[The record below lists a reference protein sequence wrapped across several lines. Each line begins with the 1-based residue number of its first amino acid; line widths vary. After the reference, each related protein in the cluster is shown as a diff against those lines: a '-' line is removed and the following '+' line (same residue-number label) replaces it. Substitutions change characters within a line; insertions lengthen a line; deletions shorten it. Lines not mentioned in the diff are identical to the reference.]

1 MGGDGWGKKWVL
13 MRMGGR
19 GLDPA
24 WHISGVGWEGGKKV
38 CKPLGNKPSIF
49 EISNFLHVVLHDTL
63 SPLQKE

>member
-24 WHISGVGWEGGKKV
+24 WHVSGMGWEGGEKV
-38 CKPLGNKPSIF
+38 CKPSGNNTSNF
-49 EISNFLHVVLHDTL
+49 EISIFFGVALLDTL
-63 SPLQKE
+63 SPL